1 MTGCNK
7 KRNCGISQTKLCM
20 SENNLVTTEEFERRK
35 VNQLTQKYEYGSIT
49 YDQMLQ
55 SLICMGWDKND
66 MEKILKEHYDLK

>member
-1 MTGCNK
+1 MIGWNK
-7 KRNCGISQTKLCM
+7 KKNCGLAQKKLYM
-20 SENNLVTTEEFERRK
+20 SEGNLVTTEEFEHRK

-55 SLICMGWDKND
+55 SLMYMGWDKND